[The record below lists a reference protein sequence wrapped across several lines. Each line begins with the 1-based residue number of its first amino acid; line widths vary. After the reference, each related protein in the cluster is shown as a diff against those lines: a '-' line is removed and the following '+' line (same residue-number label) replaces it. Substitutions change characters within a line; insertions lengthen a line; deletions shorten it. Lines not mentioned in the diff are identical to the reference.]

1 MMAFVLYSQFQGF
14 LYSYINKF
22 YVLDERISFYWK
34 ILMVF
39 YGIFNLDFGR
49 YIIPTFCASPHLKP
63 FHITYLYYIPLIY
76 LLFLTA
82 ITWMWIKK
90 FNKPTAFVFQLIND
104 SKNSMIDVFASFS
117 LLSYAKL
124 MFISINTALRPVI
137 TWNANNFSVT
147 SHRRL
152 FSEPN
157 IEYINRE
164 YLPFI
169 IFSSIVTL
177 LTVMFPI
184 LLAVYPI
191 RSFRSLFFKHHHGMS
206 LVAIWV
212 PSICSLTNS
221 TVALEMARMAE
232 EI

>member
-1 MMAFVLYSQFQGF
+1 
-14 LYSYINKF
+14 
-22 YVLDERISFYWK
+22 
-34 ILMVF
+34 MVF

-76 LLFLTA
+76 LLFLTV
-82 ITWMWIKK
+82 ITWMCIKK
-90 FNKPTAFVFQLIND
+90 FNKPTAFVFQLISD

-157 IEYINRE
+157 IEYINGE

-169 IFSSIVTL
+169 VFSSIVTL

-184 LLAVYPI
+184 LLAVYPMHKE
-191 RSFRSLFFKHHHGMS
+191 L
-206 LVAIWV
+206 
-212 PSICSLTNS
+212 
-221 TVALEMARMAE
+221 
-232 EI
+232 